1 MALMNAKQ
9 YEESLRKLNRK
20 DVDWLILEGFRDDRY
35 DLFGDGAIQI
45 HMTPGHTPG
54 HQSILVNLPNT
65 GPLFFAAD
73 SCYTEENIQNDVLP
87 GLMWSAGE
95 TVKSVQRM
103 KNLQEMYGATI
114 VTGHDPEGWKQY
126 KQAPEYYD

>member
-1 MALMNAKQ
+1 
-9 YEESLRKLNRK
+9 
-20 DVDWLILEGFRDDRY
+20 
-35 DLFGDGAIQI
+35 
-45 HMTPGHTPG
+45 MTPGHTPG

-73 SCYTEENIQNDVLP
+73 SCYTEENIANDVLP

-103 KNLQEMYGATI
+103 KNLQDMCGATI

-126 KQAPEYYD
+126 KQAPEYYDLWFQNSVGFINFNQLQNGICYTLPFFTYCYQKHLLSCVCSR